1 MITDNTFFQYDNNVL
16 IVLLTKD
23 VGLELYLLALW
34 NEFPP
39 QQEHTIKNDFDDGWR
54 SFQCLQIL
62 DVVWLDRIK
71 STLHFQQRWLC

>member
-39 QQEHTIKNDFDDGWR
+39 QQEHTIKNDFHDGWR